1 VLISSTAYDHD
12 EEVSSYIDT
21 KYVRE

>member
-21 KYVRE
+21 NYVRE